1 MMYLIILRRGNRLG
15 CPYCHEVVQFRDNTA
30 RLKQS
35 GCLGI
40 QTSNSSSDRD
50 RAVSVKHDSIG

>member
-30 RLKQS
+30 RLKTI
-35 GCLGI
+35 GLLRD
-40 QTSNSSSDRD
+40 SNF
-50 RAVSVKHDSIG
+50 